1 MHLAAEKL
9 TVCRQRIQQ
18 STIGHRGRS
27 GDLLYGVKRVLLT
40 RKKLRTDKQKK
51 RLEAVFADE
60 EHIDVEVTEHID
72 QDLVAAYSD
81 PDKRAGK
88 LAMFKTLKRIKS
100 GVPKELAELAQLGR
114 SLWKRRKE
122 ILAYFDT
129 GASNGPVEAING
141 RLEHLRGIAL
151 GFRNLKHY
159 ILRSLIHSGQLRERI
174 NAL

>member
-1 MHLAAEKL
+1 M
-9 TVCRQRIQQ
+9 
-18 STIGHRGRS
+18 
-27 GDLLYGVKRVLLT
+27 YGIKRVLLT
-40 RKKLRTDKQKK
+40 RKVLRTDKQKA

-60 EHIDVEVTEHID
+60 QHIDVEVTERVY
-72 QDLVAAYSD
+72 QDLVAAYADS
-81 PDKRAGK
+81 DKRAGK
-88 LAMFKTLKRIKS
+88 LAMFKVLGHIKS
-100 GVPKELAELAQLGR
+100 GVPTELAELAQLGR

-151 GFRNLKHY
+151 GFRNLEHY